1 MPSRFEQVIN
11 SMSSGS
17 QRGYNT
23 VNDPTPGMAVSSGTG
38 AQKISQ
44 LGNRLVLGP
53 DEILYDS
60 TIGTLYGGV
69 YQYVRFRSADV
80 TAAARGLIYLWDTTV
95 DEDLYQVSN
104 LETIGGTAGSQT
116 CSFRAGICLN
126 AVTAAYYAWIQVA
139 GKASVDFRAVLTGVA
154 ADGCGVYQANAGA
167 GADNATADVLD
178 GSGANPT
185 FDQVAQM
192 QRLYL
197 GQADGIPVAGAI
209 STIMNM
215 PLLLRV

>member
-11 SMSSGS
+11 TLTRSD
-17 QRGYNT
+17 GYNN
-23 VNDPTPGMAVSSGTG
+23 VNDASPGMSVSSGTG

-53 DEILYDS
+53 DEIIYD
-60 TIGTLYGGV
+60 TDIGTLYGGV

-126 AVTAAYYAWIQVA
+126 AVTAAYYGWIQVA

-154 ADGCGVYQANAGA
+154 ADGCSVYQAGAGA

-178 GSGANPT
+178 GVGANPT

-192 QRLYL
+192 QRRYL
-197 GQADGIPVAGAI
+197 GQAEGIPTAGAI
-209 STIMNM
+209 SVINNM